1 MKYIEMIFPLIG
13 LACVVIVT
21 ASIALLSYV
30 KYLELDKI
38 KWHEKE
44 IIEQECKNMGF
55 MRKKG

>member
-1 MKYIEMIFPLIG
+1 MKLIELIAPLVG
-13 LACVVIVT
+13 LTCIVIIT

-44 IIEQECKNMGF
+44 IITQECKNMGF
-55 MRKKG
+55 KR

>member
-1 MKYIEMIFPLIG
+1 MRYLELIIPLIG
-13 LACVVIVT
+13 LACVVIIT

-44 IIEQECKNMGF
+44 IIIQECKNMGF
-55 MRKKG
+55 KK